1 MSKHKYLLITLVCWI
16 CLKIKCLVFL
26 FFFLLFSLVCIFRY
40 SDCRCLNWFII
51 SPPFIISSCQF
62 YVRFRYSN
70 DKWRCIVILLSIS
83 LTARLV
89 YALLVWLP
97 FEVTWKRKYFIYWL
111 LVNKISY
118 VATYSSPSPLWSL
131 LVYERKSSCHVYTAL
146 LAAIDCRY
154 FIFTYSSYS
163 LAFSD
168 QALLDLMVAPLCFLC
183 DYFYYLFHCL

>member
-1 MSKHKYLLITLVCWI
+1 MFFY
-16 CLKIKCLVFL
+16 

-62 YVRFRYSN
+62 YVSFRYSN

-97 FEVTWKRKYFIYWL
+97 FGVTWKRKYFFGKKIFLFFL
-111 LVNKISY
+111 LTFSEQNKLRSDLFFSISF
-118 VATYSSPSPLWSL
+118 VISVSVWEEELMSCLHSVTCSNRLSL
-131 LVYERKSSCHVYTAL
+131 LHLYL
-146 LAAIDCRY
+146 LE
-154 FIFTYSSYS
+154 
-163 LAFSD
+163 L
-168 QALLDLMVAPLCFLC
+168 
-183 DYFYYLFHCL
+183 